1 MLPHGGTRY
10 DPELMQVFVNSMGK
24 YPPGTMM
31 LLADGA
37 IAVSIGVCRS
47 KETFDKP
54 VVRIVRDAT
63 GTVPTDDKIVDLAEG
78 GGVRL
83 VLNSRPES
91 LKRASDVEV

>member
-1 MLPHGGTRY
+1 
-10 DPELMQVFVNSMGK
+10 MGK

-31 LLADGA
+31 LLADGS

-47 KETFDKP
+47 KETFSKP

-63 GTVPTDDKIVDLAEG
+63 GAVPEDDHVIDLAEG
-78 GGVRL
+78 GEVRL

-91 LKRASDVEV
+91 LKRASDIEV